1 MIRVLEKKIFYH
13 TLDLGF
19 EQIRIPV
26 RVKFGFEIQNGA
38 LIPDSL
44 SKEMLYNLSLLEK
57 YFPNLD
63 KNRLEKNIEK
73 TINSCICK
81 YLRECGYLKQD

>member
-38 LIPDSL
+38 VIPDSL

-73 TINSCICK
+73 TINSCIYK
-81 YLRECGYLKQD
+81 YLRASGYLKQD